1 VINDIILFF
10 LAEVKSWQVSSW
22 D

>member
-1 VINDIILFF
+1 MNLNSLSKFTLFF
-10 LAEVKSWQVSSW
+10 LAEV